1 METIA
6 YLRVS
11 TEEQDLEK
19 FKADILK
26 YANDKQLGNV
36 QFIEEKVT
44 GTKNWKER
52 ELGTIIGVLN
62 AGDNIIVP
70 ELSRLARSIS
80 QILNI
85 IEECKSKKIT
95 LYSIKEGFSTLD
107 KSIQSTI
114 TSTIFGL
121 VAQIERELISQ
132 RTKEALQSKK
142 AQGITLGRPI
152 GSGKSKLDIHKE
164 EIEGLLLMGVTK
176 TRIAEKYN
184 TNIQNLRHW
193 MSKNGIKTPDKK

>member
-80 QILNI
+80 QI
-85 IEECKSKKIT
+85 
-95 LYSIKEGFSTLD
+95 
-107 KSIQSTI
+107 
-114 TSTIFGL
+114 
-121 VAQIERELISQ
+121 
-132 RTKEALQSKK
+132 
-142 AQGITLGRPI
+142 
-152 GSGKSKLDIHKE
+152 
-164 EIEGLLLMGVTK
+164 
-176 TRIAEKYN
+176 
-184 TNIQNLRHW
+184 
-193 MSKNGIKTPDKK
+193 